1 MKKSLIFLFAL
12 ILSIQCF
19 AQKRVFVSKEK
30 RDISVIMENPAL
42 EATKFTKEINP
53 TVKSYTFPPEEEQ
66 IGDTRYDDQANAS
79 IQNRIYLYE
88 DGTIGATW
96 TRGMSDPNYTDRGT
110 GYNYFDGN
118 NWGPLPDEQ
127 VEEVRVGWPSYAPL
141 GENGEMIV
149 AHGSDG
155 LIISTRDEKGT
166 GEWNYSTLQGPPDHE
181 YMIWNRTITSGID
194 NMRVHAMAV
203 TASTV
208 YNGTPYL
215 GLNGALVYSL
225 STDGGATW
233 QIENSVLDGM
243 GSDYYV
249 EYTGDTYNFAPP
261 KDDIIAFVVG
271 KSWYDLF
278 LMKSTDGGETFEKT
292 LIWEHPYPFFDPQ
305 NMIVTDTFYCADGSH
320 TCVIDMD
327 GMVHVAFGINR
338 AYSNGT
344 DSYWFPYVDGIAY
357 WNENMPTF
365 SNNLNALNPYG
376 HPDSEL
382 IEDYNLV
389 GWTQDVNNNGQ
400 SDLLD
405 EIGTYYIGLSSMPQL
420 VLDDNNQ
427 LFLIF
432 SSATETYDN
441 TVANYRHL
449 WARMSPDGG
458 SSWNEFL
465 DLTSGLIHIY
475 DECVYPSCAA
485 NSDDNI
491 HLVYQTDVEPGVS
504 IWGTLHAAVDNKT
517 MYMKVLKT
525 DIIGIDERGQL
536 IYEYDVSQNYPNPFN
551 STSVV
556 NVNIKKTTELCLE
569 IVNVMGQNVSKV
581 NAGVVQP
588 GMNKITI
595 DATELTPGI
604 YFYTVKAGD
613 SSVTK
618 KMIVE

>member
-1 MKKSLIFLFAL
+1 
-12 ILSIQCF
+12 
-19 AQKRVFVSKEK
+19 
-30 RDISVIMENPAL
+30 
-42 EATKFTKEINP
+42 
-53 TVKSYTFPPEEEQ
+53 
-66 IGDTRYDDQANAS
+66 
-79 IQNRIYLYE
+79 
-88 DGTIGATW
+88 
-96 TRGMSDPNYTDRGT
+96 
-110 GYNYFDGN
+110 
-118 NWGPLPDEQ
+118 
-127 VEEVRVGWPSYAPL
+127 
-141 GENGEMIV
+141 
-149 AHGSDG
+149 
-155 LIISTRDEKGT
+155 
-166 GEWNYSTLQGPPDHE
+166 
-181 YMIWNRTITSGID
+181 
-194 NMRVHAMAV
+194 
-203 TASTV
+203 
-208 YNGTPYL
+208 
-215 GLNGALVYSL
+215 
-225 STDGGATW
+225 ATW

-338 AYSNGT
+338 AYSDGT
-344 DSYWFPYVDGIAY
+344 SSYWFPYVDGIAY
-357 WNENMPTF
+357 WNENMPAF
-365 SNNLNALNPYG
+365 SDDLNALNPYG

-382 IEDYNLV
+382 IEDYNLI

-400 SDLLD
+400 IDLLD
-405 EIGTYYIGLSSMPQL
+405 EIGTYYLGLSSMPQL
-420 VLDDNNQ
+420 VLGDNNQ

-441 TVANYRHL
+441 SIANYRHL

-475 DECVYPSCAA
+475 DECVYPSCAS

-491 HLVYQTDVEPGVS
+491 HLVYQTDIEPGVS
-504 IWGTLHAAVDNKT
+504 IWGTLHAPVDNKT
-517 MYMKVLKT
+517 IYMKVLKI
-525 DIIGIDERGQL
+525 DITGMKENREI
-536 IYEYDVSQNYPNPFN
+536 IYDYNVSQNYPNPFN

-556 NVNIKKTTELCLE
+556 NVNIRKTTELCLE
-569 IVNVMGQNVSKV
+569 IVNLMGQNVFKL

-613 SSVTK
+613 ASITK